1 VVEYEPGGHTPVHLH
16 SNMEQME
23 VVLSGRALWEVGEM
37 EREVGPGDIIFCPRN
52 VKHGYKVLGNQ
63 PFRFFQI
70 EWREWKQD
78 K

>member
-1 VVEYEPGGHTPVHLH
+1 
-16 SNMEQME
+16 
-23 VVLSGRALWEVGEM
+23 M